1 MAQGGIRKGFFFY
14 FGLFVLLLIAIFLII
29 LVVLFFNPGKT
40 ICWLQYFTGSEQ
52 VQLQTTTDE
61 TKTPFDFTANGNVSH
76 IEVDC
81 SYADVY
87 VKVSEDIHKNCVQ
100 ITNEA
105 SGFATYKQAK
115 PYKYSVTLEGSTLKI
130 SVEEPVGFLYFSQN
144 ISIVI
149 NIEARYN
156 SNNGSVSFD
165 GKFQNID
172 FNINTTN
179 GDVHFGTASSDA
191 YEIMPGNINVETTG
205 GNIYLSKNLNLNGV
219 DKLSLETGSGEITTD
234 SYNVALE
241 DGSNLNGKGIVLNS
255 GTINLT
261 TDTGLMDFDLIKI
274 NNGGQLNFSNENG
287 NMSIGEI
294 DVQKVNL
301 NALEGNYYFDKVTAE
316 TLSFTPSEDR
326 IEAPNIRVGSLNGDF
341 IISSSS
347 ENNSS
352 PNVHIDK
359 LVGNFAST
367 GVNGSFN
374 IGEIEGE
381 VRVNTKSADINVN
394 YASST
399 TSYTDSIVT
408 ERGDVTLGF
417 LGACN
422 HKIEILTDSGKVTIN
437 VVDETGFT
445 STVYDY
451 AEYSKGEAERNP
463 LSNDTDRITV
473 NVGTHEATKNPLN
486 IEPSQGSVKGNF
498 IIFTNDKVEYVK
510 A

>member
-40 ICWLQYFTGSEQ
+40 ICWLQYFTGGEQ

-61 TKTPFDFTANGNVSH
+61 TKTPFDFTERGNVDS
-76 IEVDC
+76 IVVDC

-87 VKVSEDIHKNCVQ
+87 VQVSEDIHENCVQ

-105 SGFATYKQAK
+105 SGFATYKQAR
-115 PYKYSVTLEGSTLKI
+115 PYEYSVTLEGSTLKI
-130 SVEEPVGFLYFSQN
+130 SVEEPVGFLYFSKN
-144 ISIVI
+144 ISIII
-149 NIEARYN
+149 NIEARYFD
-156 SNNGSVSFD
+156 GSVSFD
-165 GKFQNID
+165 GKFQNISFD
-172 FNINTTN
+172 ISTTN
-179 GDVHFGTASSDA
+179 GDVYLGTGNSRA

-261 TDTGLMDFDLIKI
+261 TDTGLMDFDLIRI

-287 NMSIGEI
+287 NMTIGEI
-294 DVQKVNL
+294 DVQKVNM
-301 NALEGNYYFDKVTAE
+301 NSLEGNYYFDNVTAD

-341 IISSSS
+341 IISSS

-359 LVGNFAST
+359 LVGDFAST

-374 IGEIEGE
+374 IGEMLGE
-381 VRVNTKSADINVN
+381 VRVDTRSANINVN
-394 YASST
+394 FVNSITRYI
-399 TSYTDSIVT
+399 DSIVT
-408 ERGDVTLGF
+408 ESGNVTLGF
-417 LGACN
+417 LGVCN
-422 HKIEILTDSGKVTIN
+422 HRMDILTDSGKVTIN

-451 AEYSKGEAERNP
+451 AEYSKDDAERNP
-463 LSNDTDRITV
+463 LPNDTDRITV
-473 NVGTHEATKNPLN
+473 NIGTHEATKNPLN

-498 IIFTNDKVEYVK
+498 VIFTNDKVEYVK